1 MGEVDILV
9 MDDDPTMIEGL
20 EETLESEGYTVTA
33 LMSPAELPREL
44 KKKRFKIA
52 LVDLIM
58 PEKNGIEVV
67 KEISRQSPETKVIII
82 TGFATVES
90 AVDAMKAGAS
100 DYITKPFRIDEI
112 QGVVK
117 KTLEEI
123 RFEEEVSP
131 TLGAT
136 EPDKV
141 IKAVSNPIRR
151 AVVEFLDIRGRM
163 RFTDILSALD
173 IDDPTKLS
181 FHLRELKGSG
191 LLGQGSEKK
200 YFLTGSGKKIASL
213 LKEL

>member
-123 RFEEEVSP
+123 RFEEELTP